1 MLSKSSA
8 SAATTTATAT
18 ATAAATSRR
27 ALLLASAAAV
37 LAQPRLRSAHAA
49 AAAGAVTPPED
60 NSSSKLV
67 QELLAK
73 SNAPGMR
80 EKRARERLEA
90 YNDKIY
96 GEGYFDVE
104 VGQGAARARGI
115 SDETAGAIREW
126 QAAREQRLKGGGR
139 K

>member
-18 ATAAATSRR
+18 SRR
-27 ALLLASAAAV
+27 ALLLASAVAV
-37 LAQPRLRSAHAA
+37 LAQPRLRSAH

-80 EKRARERLEA
+80 EKRAKERLEA

-96 GEGYFDVE
+96 GEGYFEVE

-115 SDETAGAIREW
+115 SDETATRIRAW
-126 QAAREQRLKGGGR
+126 QAAREQRLNGGGR